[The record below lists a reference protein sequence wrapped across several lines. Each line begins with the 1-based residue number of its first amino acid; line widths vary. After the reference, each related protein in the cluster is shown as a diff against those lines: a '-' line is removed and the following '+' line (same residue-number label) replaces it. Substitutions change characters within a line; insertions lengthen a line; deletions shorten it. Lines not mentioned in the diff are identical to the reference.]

1 MTRSHRLLLPAI
13 CVSLIAATAN
23 AADGDDAA
31 ADQTPPTISL
41 QAAYTGDFWHIPTG
55 GLKSG
60 GAYLD
65 DLDMQLAVDLERAIE
80 WQGAQFFFYAI
91 YNDGNEL
98 SGDKVGD
105 LNGVSNIETGL
116 EALRIQ
122 EAWIDQTFAG
132 GRLSLRG
139 GLYDLNSEFD
149 AGEVR
154 ALFLGSSHGMG
165 TEFGQTGL
173 NGPSVFPVTSL
184 GARLNWAFGEGAY
197 ARVAVL
203 DGVPGD
209 PDHPKRMTVN
219 LSSDDGALIAAEV
232 GLTNEDGRIWS
243 LGAWTY
249 TARFPDLETAETHRS
264 NRGVYLAMEEP
275 LLSRAAGSDFDLAGS
290 LRFGVANDDINPVS
304 AFLGTTLVATGLVAD
319 RPDDQLG
326 LALAVA
332 AVGDKYRA
340 MVAGGGGVPVDHEF
354 NLELTYYA
362 DITEWLSLQ
371 PDLQWI
377 VHPGADRAIENTFV
391 MGLRFQLKQNW
402 DFE

>member
-1 MTRSHRLLLPAI
+1 MTPMVRASGFSLAI
-13 CVSLIAATAN
+13 LAGLFSA
-23 AADGDDAA
+23 AADGESTAEQA
-31 ADQTPPTISL
+31 GPTVSL
-41 QAAYTGDFWHIPTG
+41 QTAYAGDIRQVASG

-65 DLDMQLAVDLERAIE
+65 DLDLQLSVDFERAFA
-80 WQGAQFFFYAI
+80 WHGAQFFFYAI

-116 EALRIQ
+116 EALRVQ
-122 EAWIDQTFAG
+122 EMWIDQTFAG
-132 GRLSLRG
+132 GSLSLRG

-184 GARLNWAFGEGAY
+184 GARFNWDFGEGAY
-197 ARVAVL
+197 VRLAVL

-209 PDHPKRMTVN
+209 PDHPKRTTVD
-219 LSSDDGALIAAEV
+219 LSAADGALIAAEV
-232 GLTNEDGRIWS
+232 GLANEDGRIWS

-249 TARFPDLETAETHRS
+249 TARFPDLETAETHGS

-275 LLSRAAGSDFDLAGS
+275 LLSRSAGSEFDLAGS
-290 LRFGVANDDINPVS
+290 FRFGVANDDINPVS
-304 AFLGTTLVATGLVAD
+304 AFLGTTLVATGLLAD

-340 MVAGGGGVPVDHEF
+340 IVAGGGGAPVDHEF
-354 NLELTYYA
+354 NLELTYYT
-362 DITEWLSLQ
+362 DVTDWLSLQ